1 MTLDEICKK
10 YGISDSYLNSKDD
23 AHSIAAASLI
33 DLKQMVLNNTPRE
46 QVANKL
52 QFLADFLSDVKN
64 STFG

>member
-1 MTLDEICKK
+1 MNIQEICKK

-33 DLKQMVLNNTPRE
+33 DLKNMVLQNQPRE
-46 QVANKL
+46 TIANKL

-64 STFG
+64 SSY

>member
-23 AHSIAAASLI
+23 AHSIAAASLV
-33 DLKQMVLNNTPRE
+33 DLKGMVLNNQPRE
-46 QVANKL
+46 QIANKL
-52 QFLADFLSDVKN
+52 QFLADFLYDVKN

>member
-10 YGISDSYLNSKDD
+10 YGISDSYLNAKDD

-33 DLKQMVLNNTPRE
+33 DLKGMVLNNTPRE
-46 QVANKL
+46 QIANKL

>member
-23 AHSIAAASLI
+23 AHGIAAASLI
-33 DLKQMVLNNTPRE
+33 DLKAMVLNNTPRE
-46 QVANKL
+46 QIANKL